1 MSPRNDRRAHA
12 RIGAA
17 RECGIRTQGGAAMI
31 SHPRFATILGCL
43 SALAA
48 CGGSSG
54 GGGQTGEL
62 TLGIGDAP
70 VDGATEV
77 VVVFTGVALHGP
89 GGTRLI
95 ELPEPRQIDL
105 LAYQNGATVDLL
117 EGVTVAAG
125 EYQWLRLDVIA
136 EQNRSDGSYI
146 KFETGEQFPLYVPS
160 GSQSGLK
167 LNRPFTVAAGGI
179 TRLVADFDLRK
190 SVIEPPGLEPN
201 YLLKPV
207 LRLMDVLEVGE
218 IAGDVD
224 LAALAV
230 LQLGDGAGP
239 GDCAGGLYLFAGPG
253 ATPDD
258 ADGDA
263 ADGADPVVYQPL
275 EFDGL
280 NAVVPYQIA
289 FVEAGDYTVAAT
301 CQFDVDASPESS
313 EYDPGAA
320 SGEPGFETMTWTTD
334 ADVTVTA
341 DATTT
346 VNVP

>member
-1 MSPRNDRRAHA
+1 
-12 RIGAA
+12 
-17 RECGIRTQGGAAMI
+17 MI
-31 SHPRFATILGCL
+31 SHLRFATILGCL
-43 SALAA
+43 AALAA

-54 GGGQTGEL
+54 GGDRTGEL

-89 GGTRLI
+89 GGTRHI
-95 ELPEPRQIDL
+95 EFPEPRQIDL

-117 EGVTVAAG
+117 ESQTVAAG
-125 EYQWLRLDVIA
+125 EYEWLRLDVIA

-167 LNRPFTVAAGGI
+167 LNRPFTVAAGGV

-190 SVIEPPGLEPN
+190 SIIEPPGLEPN
-201 YLLKPV
+201 YVLKPV
-207 LRLMDVLEVGE
+207 LRLMDELEVGE
-218 IAGDVD
+218 IAGEVD

-239 GDCAGGLYLFAGPG
+239 GDCAGGLYLFAGHG

-263 ADGADPVVYQPL
+263 ADGADPVVYQPV

-280 NAVVPYQIA
+280 NAVVAFQIA
-289 FVEAGDYTVAAT
+289 FVEAGDYTLAAT

-320 SGEPGFETMTWTTD
+320 SGEAGFETMTWT
-334 ADVTVTA
+334 ANPSVVVTA

-346 VNVP
+346 VNLP